1 MKFLVNWLPTKP
13 SLLQLLDIAYIITI
27 LPLFLVIKLPMILFL
42 TVVLI
47 LLLVKKKPTPM
58 TLLSVFL
65 LGAIGIFFSLY
76 GSFNFSGL
84 SRLRLFVELLIYL
97 LFVAISLQ
105 RVTGKVNFYL
115 KVSPVLLLALSLFF
129 FHSIPMLI
137 YIIIEV
143 FVLLTLMLWQV
154 MQTELKAVL
163 HTASLLFTLSLPLVV
178 LFFIFFPRI
187 SFKHATY
194 GFKGEAIQRSGHD
207 GLMHLDKNALLVPS
221 KRIVME
227 VSFPKGIPPE
237 SNLYFRGS
245 VLYTKTEKI
254 WRPLPYPL
262 LSEPTS
268 HLQQTSLIEYKV
280 TLYPTHKK
288 WLYLLDQPYI
298 FPKNTKT
305 NINHETL
312 VEKPIIDPLL
322 YQASSILHPSY
333 NESIMPIIRQS
344 SLVYDKS
351 YNPRSQ
357 HLIQTLSKKI
367 QGQRKRLE
375 AIKAFFRQQKLT
387 YTFLPKPLDLDN
399 SADSFLFDTKRG
411 YCVHFA
417 DAFAILSR
425 MAGIPAR
432 IVTGYKSDGQE
443 SVENYLVVRES
454 DAHAWVEVYI
464 NGKWERVESTSLAA
478 FVETEE
484 QKEQTFDSVPETE
497 KSQNKLES
505 INLYLHYIKYQIDIW
520 ILEYSVLSQ
529 KRLFS
534 SLRSDIVFLLKF
546 VLSFILFALMI
557 LIGWYLWRQKQ
568 CKVPALCALQPLLKK
583 LQKLGHVKHKEESLH
598 TYFRRLDTKIDL
610 DHIDRLYHRLR
621 YDPSAQ
627 PDTLQQ
633 LKEEIRRLLRHL

>member
-1 MKFLVNWLPTKP
+1 
-13 SLLQLLDIAYIITI
+13 
-27 LPLFLVIKLPMILFL
+27 MILFL

-47 LLLVKKKPTPM
+47 LLFINKKPTPL
-58 TLLSVFL
+58 TLLSIFL
-65 LGAIGIFFSLY
+65 LGSIGIFFSLY

-97 LFVAISLQ
+97 LFVAIALQ
-105 RVTGKVNFYL
+105 RLTGKLNFYL
-115 KVSPVLLLALSLFF
+115 KVSPILLLALSLFF
-129 FHSIPMLI
+129 FHSIPMLT

-154 MQTELKAVL
+154 MQTDLKAVL
-163 HTASLLFTLSLPLVV
+163 HTASLLFTVSLPLVV

-207 GLMHLDKNALLVPS
+207 GLMYLDKNALLVPS
-221 KRIVME
+221 QRIVME
-227 VSFPKGIPPE
+227 VSFPKGIPPA

-245 VLYTKTEKI
+245 VLYTKKEKI
-254 WRPLPYPL
+254 WRPLFYVPSLKSIIPI
-262 LSEPTS
+262 
-268 HLQQTSLIEYKV
+268 QTTPPVEYKI

-288 WLYLLDQPYI
+288 WLYLLDIPYNI
-298 FPKNTKT
+298 PKNAKT

-312 VEKPIIDPLL
+312 VEKPLIDPFL
-322 YQASSILHPSY
+322 YKASSTLRPSY
-333 NESIMPIIRQS
+333 TESLTPLIRQAA
-344 SLVYDKS
+344 LVYDKGR
-351 YNPRSQ
+351 NPKSK
-357 HLIQTLSKKI
+357 HLIQTLSTKI
-367 QGQRKRLE
+367 KEPRKRLNT
-375 AIKAFFRQQKLT
+375 IKAFFRQQKLT
-387 YTFLPKPLDLDN
+387 YTLVPKPLDLNN
-399 SADSFLFDTKRG
+399 SADSFLFDTRRG

-417 DAFAILSR
+417 DAFTTLSR

-454 DAHAWVEVYI
+454 NAHAWVEVYI
-464 NGKWERVESTSLAA
+464 DGKWERVESTALAT

-497 KSQNKLES
+497 KSQNKLEN
-505 INLYLHYIKYQIDIW
+505 INLYLHYIKYQIDTW
-520 ILEYSVLSQ
+520 ILEYSALSQ

-534 SLRSDIVFLLKF
+534 SLRSDSVFLLKF
-546 VLSFILFALMI
+546 VLSFMLFALMI
-557 LIGWYLWRQKQ
+557 FIGWYLWRQKQ
-568 CKVPALCALQPLLKK
+568 CKEPALCTLQPLLKK

-598 TYFRRLDTKIDL
+598 SYFRRLDTKIDL
-610 DHIDRLYHRLR
+610 NHIDRLYHRLR

-633 LKEEIRRLLRHL
+633 LKEEIKKLLRHL